1 MITVQTVKKVKREVL
16 VDISAVRRLHAF
28 YDADERMY
36 CSARRLALRAAR
48 RALAQWEIE
57 TAARVKSRAQDRRI
71 PRKESR

>member
-16 VDISAVRRLHAF
+16 EDISAVRRFHAF

-36 CSARRLALRAAR
+36 GSARRLALRVAR

-57 TAARVKSRAQDRRI
+57 MVAQVKSRTQDRLEPLER
-71 PRKESR
+71 RT